1 MTKREHQSELSNADG
16 ATVQKAFLFE
26 VAGAENADQGKTGR
40 TLRIAA
46 LSLEEIIRYMRFRYS
61 RFEIAEIK
69 VVGPIDVLSSSE
81 HLG

>member
-1 MTKREHQSELSNADG
+1 MTKREHQTERSNADG
-16 ATVQKAFLFE
+16 TAVQKALLFE
-26 VAGAENADQGKTGR
+26 VAGAEYADQGKAAR
-40 TLRIAA
+40 SLRVAA